1 MTDAHRHHEDGS
13 DAGVRSTP
21 GAGPDTSGTR
31 SGGSRPSVLASTGSM
46 AIATLISRITGFFKV
61 LLTAAVLGPAMA
73 SAFTVSNTLPN
84 LVSELVL
91 GAVLTA
97 IVIPVLVR
105 AEREDADGGAA
116 FMRRLFT
123 VAMTIFG
130 IATVVSVAAAPWLS
144 QLMVGDD
151 SEVNLGLSTAFAYLL
166 LPQIIFYGA
175 GGLLTAILNTRSVF
189 KPGAW
194 APVANN
200 VVAITVLVLFAVMP
214 GEITL
219 NPVDMGTPKLLVLG
233 IGTSL
238 GVLCQAAVLVPA
250 IRRQRIDLRPLWG
263 IDPRLKKFAGM
274 AVAIIVYVAISQV
287 GMVITTRIAAD
298 ADAAGPAI
306 YNFVWLLLQVPY
318 GILGVTLLTAVMPQL
333 SRNAA
338 AGDNRAVVDDLT
350 MSTKLTM
357 LALLPVVMFFTFD
370 GPGIGRAL
378 FNYGAFGGDSATLL
392 GITLSASA
400 FTLIPY
406 AMVLLQLRVF
416 YAREEAWTPTFII
429 IGIMAVKT
437 ALSLFAPVLVAP
449 EHVVIALG
457 TANGLGFVA
466 GVVVGGYLLR
476 RSLGHLNLASI
487 LHDSMRILFASAVGV
502 AAMLILELLTGLHEI
517 AGRGRGLVSVMA
529 VSVDGVVMLTVTVLV
544 LSRMRIPMVDQVGRS
559 LARVLVRVLPG
570 AVTPARLRR
579 AAAADTAVPEGRP
592 HDGPAQYREDF
603 DGTRGGDGPAGA
615 LPPGGAGARG
625 GRYVP
630 PPGHGPL
637 LPEDPYA
644 GDPVRSRR
652 PVPRE
657 PLFSGPGQP
666 LPDLFVPYSGFDTTT
681 YDPLLP
687 RVDAALRKLQVT
699 ETHAAAQRAGS
710 GSPQRGPRLIPG
722 AMVAGGRYRLLVRH
736 GGTRGLQFWKA
747 LDTRLDREVALTFID
762 PDGARTG
769 TDPSTDPD
777 SILTRTLRL
786 GKINAPGLARV
797 LDVVRSV
804 SGGIVVSEWTD
815 GSPLSEVAATDPPPD
830 GAARAVAVLA
840 SAAEQ
845 AHRAGAEMCID
856 HPDRI
861 RITPDGAAVLAF
873 PATLPGVDHAED
885 VHGLGATLYALLTNE
900 WPASKDDPAG
910 EVGGFRTAL
919 LGAQGLP
926 TEPHVVRTDIPFEI
940 SAVAMRAIQGNS
952 GIRTAATVQH
962 VLEQAANAPTPP
974 PPGRRFARTDR
985 GARGEGRPVDAPVAP
1000 EDGRFAG
1007 HAGETE
1013 HAAAAPDRPRS
1024 PDAPHRTSDE
1034 HTGRIPAGGGQ
1045 SPPRRTT
1052 ARPRSLLLDDGPKGP
1067 SRRTM
1072 STVLVALAV
1081 AVIAV
1086 VIFVMVQVGD
1096 VFGGGSDAPLTQQ
1109 NIGLN
1114 PTTTAASTTEQAP
1127 APPPPPA
1134 SVTAKPVN
1142 IAVYSPQGVPDDPRG
1157 APLAIDGDPGTQ
1169 WSTDQYFQQLPAL
1182 KNGVGLMA
1190 EFDRPVKVMKVGIDS
1205 PTPGTHV
1212 EIRTAPGPNAS
1223 IAQTRLIAS
1232 GQLGGGHTEIAVDP
1246 PTDQASTH
1254 VLVWLTELGPA
1265 GSRFQSKITEVQF
1278 TVAE

>member
-219 NPVDMGTPKLLVLG
+219 NPVDMGTPSCSCWASAPPWACCARRRCSSPRSAATDRPASALG
-233 IGTSL
+233 HRPAAQEVRRHGRGHHRVRRDQPGGDGHHHADRRRRRRGRPGHLQLRLAAAPGSL
-238 GVLCQAAVLVPA
+238 RHPRRHAAH
-250 IRRQRIDLRPLWG
+250 RG
-263 IDPRLKKFAGM
+263 
-274 AVAIIVYVAISQV
+274 
-287 GMVITTRIAAD
+287 
-298 ADAAGPAI
+298 DAAAE
-306 YNFVWLLLQVPY
+306 
-318 GILGVTLLTAVMPQL
+318 PQ
-333 SRNAA
+333 RGH
-338 AGDNRAVVDDLT
+338 GDNRAVVDDLT

-630 PPGHGPL
+630 P
-637 LPEDPYA
+637 
-644 GDPVRSRR
+644 R
-652 PVPRE
+652 
-657 PLFSGPGQP
+657 
-666 LPDLFVPYSGFDTTT
+666 DT
-681 YDPLLP
+681 
-687 RVDAALRKLQVT
+687 A
-699 ETHAAAQRAGS
+699 
-710 GSPQRGPRLIPG
+710 
-722 AMVAGGRYRLLVRH
+722 
-736 GGTRGLQFWKA
+736 
-747 LDTRLDREVALTFID
+747 
-762 PDGARTG
+762 
-769 TDPSTDPD
+769 PS
-777 SILTRTLRL
+777 
-786 GKINAPGLARV
+786 
-797 LDVVRSV
+797 
-804 SGGIVVSEWTD
+804 
-815 GSPLSEVAATDPPPD
+815 
-830 GAARAVAVLA
+830 
-840 SAAEQ
+840 
-845 AHRAGAEMCID
+845 
-856 HPDRI
+856 
-861 RITPDGAAVLAF
+861 F
-873 PATLPGVDHAED
+873 
-885 VHGLGATLYALLTNE
+885 
-900 WPASKDDPAG
+900 
-910 EVGGFRTAL
+910 
-919 LGAQGLP
+919 
-926 TEPHVVRTDIPFEI
+926 
-940 SAVAMRAIQGNS
+940 
-952 GIRTAATVQH
+952 
-962 VLEQAANAPTPP
+962 
-974 PPGRRFARTDR
+974 
-985 GARGEGRPVDAPVAP
+985 
-1000 EDGRFAG
+1000 
-1007 HAGETE
+1007 
-1013 HAAAAPDRPRS
+1013 
-1024 PDAPHRTSDE
+1024 
-1034 HTGRIPAGGGQ
+1034 
-1045 SPPRRTT
+1045 RRT
-1052 ARPRSLLLDDGPKGP
+1052 R
-1067 SRRTM
+1067 
-1072 STVLVALAV
+1072 
-1081 AVIAV
+1081 
-1086 VIFVMVQVGD
+1086 
-1096 VFGGGSDAPLTQQ
+1096 
-1109 NIGLN
+1109 
-1114 PTTTAASTTEQAP
+1114 
-1127 APPPPPA
+1127 
-1134 SVTAKPVN
+1134 
-1142 IAVYSPQGVPDDPRG
+1142 
-1157 APLAIDGDPGTQ
+1157 
-1169 WSTDQYFQQLPAL
+1169 
-1182 KNGVGLMA
+1182 
-1190 EFDRPVKVMKVGIDS
+1190 
-1205 PTPGTHV
+1205 TPGTRCDRGGPCRANRCSAGPDNRF
-1212 EIRTAPGPNAS
+1212 RTCS
-1223 IAQTRLIAS
+1223 SRTLDSTR
-1232 GQLGGGHTEIAVDP
+1232 P
-1246 PTDQASTH
+1246 PTTRCCH
-1254 VLVWLTELGPA
+1254 
-1265 GSRFQSKITEVQF
+1265 GSMPP
-1278 TVAE
+1278 

>member
-1 MTDAHRHHEDGS
+1 MNDQMSDGRRPHERPGRPAAPAGGEATPPPDALGARQEPTRQETARQDPAGEGRAPNSGAHH
-13 DAGVRSTP
+13 
-21 GAGPDTSGTR
+21 
-31 SGGSRPSVLASTGSM
+31 GGEPEGRVPQGGGRASVLASTGSM

-105 AEREDADGGAA
+105 AERDDADGGAA

-151 SEVNLGLSTAFAYLL
+151 SEVDLGLSTAFAYLL

-194 APVANN
+194 APVVNN

-233 IGTSL
+233 IGTTL
-238 GVLCQAAVLVPA
+238 GVMCQALVLVPA

-287 GMVITTRIAAD
+287 GMVVTTRIAAN

-429 IGIMAVKT
+429 IGIMGVKT
-437 ALSLFAPVLVAP
+437 VLSLIAPVLVAP
-449 EHVVIALG
+449 EHVVVALG

-466 GVVVGGYLLR
+466 GVIVGGYLLR
-476 RSLGHLNLASI
+476 RSLGHLNLGSI
-487 LHDSMRILFASAVGV
+487 LRDSALILLASAVGV
-502 AAMLILELLTGLHEI
+502 ATMLLLDLVTGLHDI
-517 AGRGRGLVSVMA
+517 AGRGRGLTSVVA
-529 VSVDGVVMLTVTVLV
+529 VGVDGIVMLTVTVLV
-544 LSRMRIPMVDQVGRS
+544 LSRMRIPMVDQVGGSLGRA
-559 LARVLVRVLPG
+559 LARLLP
-570 AVTPARLRR
+570 AAIIPARWRP
-579 AAAADTAVPEGRP
+579 APGGPPTQAVPDTA
-592 HDGPAQYREDF
+592 
-603 DGTRGGDGPAGA
+603 T
-615 LPPGGAGARG
+615 ARG
-625 GRYVP
+625 GEY
-630 PPGHGPL
+630 
-637 LPEDPYA
+637 
-644 GDPVRSRR
+644 RR
-652 PVPRE
+652 PVRADEDLRYADADAYRTPVPQQDEPRRA

-666 LPDLFVPYSGFDTTT
+666 LPDLLVPYAGFDTTT
-681 YDPLLP
+681 YDPILP
-687 RVDAALRKLQVT
+687 RVDAALRKLKVT
-699 ETHAAAQRAGS
+699 ETHAAAQRAAS
-710 GSPQRGPRLIPG
+710 GRSARGPRLIPG

-736 GGTRGLQFWKA
+736 GGVGGLQFWKA
-747 LDTRLDREVALTFID
+747 LDTRLDRDVALTFID
-762 PDGARTG
+762 ADGTG
-769 TDPSTDPD
+769 QSADADG
-777 SILTRTLRL
+777 ILTRTLRL

-797 LDVVRSV
+797 LDVVRSA
-804 SGGIVVSEWTD
+804 SGGIVVSEWTEGSALHEVARTTPPAD
-815 GSPLSEVAATDPPPD
+815 GS
-830 GAARAVAVLA
+830 ARAVAVLA
-840 SAAEQ
+840 SAAEE
-845 AHRAGAEMCID
+845 AHRAGTELSID

-873 PATLPGVDHAED
+873 PATLPGATQADD
-885 VHGLGATLYALLTNE
+885 VHGLGATLYALLTDE
-900 WPASKDDPAG
+900 WPAPQDHPTG
-910 EVGGFRTAL
+910 EIGGFRTAL
-919 LGAQGLP
+919 VGPQGLP
-926 TEPHVVRTDIPFEI
+926 TEPHVVRAAVPFEI
-940 SAVAMRAIQGNS
+940 SAVAMRAIQGGS

-962 VLEQAANAPTPP
+962 VLEQAGRAPATPDGTQRRLGRPRTGHGAPPATEPATEPTP
-974 PPGRRFARTDR
+974 GQ
-985 GARGEGRPVDAPVAP
+985 GEAPAP
-1000 EDGRFAG
+1000 
-1007 HAGETE
+1007 HAG
-1013 HAAAAPDRPRS
+1013 P
-1024 PDAPHRTSDE
+1024 
-1034 HTGRIPAGGGQ
+1034 GRIPPAGA
-1045 SPPRRTT
+1045 PPQGT
-1052 ARPRSLLLDDGPKGP
+1052 ARRSRDFSLLLGKDPKGP

-1072 STVLVALAV
+1072 TMVLASLAV

-1086 VIFVMVQVGD
+1086 VIFVMLQVGD

-1114 PTTTAASTTEQAP
+1114 PTTTAQP
-1127 APPPPPA
+1127 APETTAAPPPPA
-1134 SVTAKPVN
+1134 SVPITPSS

-1157 APLAIDGDPGTQ
+1157 ASLAIDGNTGTQ

-1190 EFDRPVKVMKVGIDS
+1190 SFDRPVKVMTVGIES

-1212 EIRTAPGPNAS
+1212 EIRTAPGPNTP
-1223 IAQTRLIAS
+1223 IDQTRVIAS
-1232 GQLGGGHTEIAVDP
+1232 ADLTGQHTEIAVDP
-1246 PTDQASTH
+1246 PVEQASDH
-1254 VLVWLTELGPA
+1254 VLVWITRLAPA
-1265 GSRFQSKITEVQF
+1265 GSRFQSKITELTF
-1278 TVAE
+1278 SVAE